1 MRQTG
6 IYKITN
12 LSNGKFYIGQSRDI
26 FSRWKSHTLSIN
38 DNSNESVIRM
48 SFAKYKLREQVS
60 KAGIFGNFL
69 FEIIELCSEERL
81 IERERYYIETLQPA
95 YNVQLMG
102 VNPRFPKR
110 DNLRYEHFI
119 QYHCLEKMGYFP
131 GETDEEELTT
141 LNVNYGIYSKK
152 RLAINMLGS
161 TVAIILGGKPTNCKH
176 NRYYLWSEL
185 LVEDIQ
191 YHEELDTYILSGIE
205 NLVEEPIDLTDMDGF
220 EHFRMKCGNFAYG
233 LQSMK
238 NKEFYREV
246 IGPLLKT
253 NRIKKKMNYSQW
265 IDEFIE
271 KEENKYAN
279 AQVLK

>member
-1 MRQTG
+1 M
-6 IYKITN
+6 
-12 LSNGKFYIGQSRDI
+12 
-26 FSRWKSHTLSIN
+26 
-38 DNSNESVIRM
+38 
-48 SFAKYKLREQVS
+48 
-60 KAGIFGNFL
+60 
-69 FEIIELCSEERL
+69 
-81 IERERYYIETLQPA
+81 
-95 YNVQLMG
+95 
-102 VNPRFPKR
+102 
-110 DNLRYEHFI
+110 
-119 QYHCLEKMGYFP
+119 
-131 GETDEEELTT
+131 
-141 LNVNYGIYSKK
+141 
-152 RLAINMLGS
+152 
-161 TVAIILGGKPTNCKH
+161 
-176 NRYYLWSEL
+176 
-185 LVEDIQ
+185 
-191 YHEELDTYILSGIE
+191 SGIE